1 MHMSQLS
8 PPSTVVN
15 GGGAISAAKLKK
27 HAALAAKAA
36 ANLSW
41 HARILQPLRH
51 VNESKIAVGFIMI
64 LMNIGMKYVDFGFS
78 KTQEQ
83 ALRNGIAR
91 EMIIFAV
98 CFMGTRDI
106 FLSILLTGSFM
117 IMADVLFNDN
127 SAYCVV
133 PNYMQRMRLKVEKN
147 LDNGPVTHEEEK
159 RARDILEKA
168 ERMRQNTVQSNMQ
181 TYLADHV

>member
-1 MHMSQLS
+1 MFETLNGYLS
-8 PPSTVVN
+8 GVN
-15 GGGAISAAKLKK
+15 NSKLVM
-27 HAALAAKAA
+27 AALM
-36 ANLSW
+36 LT
-41 HARILQPLRH
+41 L
-51 VNESKIAVGFIMI
+51 
-64 LMNIGMKYVDFGFS
+64 NIGSKYVDFGFS

-83 ALRNGIAR
+83 ALRNGVAR
-91 EMIIFAV
+91 ELIIFAV

-117 IMADVLFNDN
+117 IMADVLFND
-127 SAYCVV
+127 SSSYCVV